1 LYGVGARSLRRLL
14 VLLLFSLALASVPMH
29 AENAAATWS
38 DDYIVVPYRGS
49 RPKIDG
55 MWSSASEWI
64 DANETIFKADQSF
77 WVLRVKQVYA
87 DIYVLIEVVSDR
99 SIEVHD
105 GVYLG
110 LSRGNASSPQ
120 LGDYLFYLSLGTN
133 ALVWAIFVGDGEG
146 WKYSKVGIEGFL
158 CVAELSAGYSPY
170 ASDLHMTYEFKI
182 PIGLFGA
189 SSEFRFYVEVHDG
202 DLTFRWPEG
211 GLKSSPSSWGRLVG
225 FQYPDLAVTKVW
237 VGDANGS
244 RVFPKPGEAFYVW
257 ATVENW
263 GVSTYMK
270 FDADVYLDEVR
281 LARFESLNLKRWEV
295 ANLSSQ
301 AGGVESGL
309 HRVKWIVGDSELLD
323 LDRENNDMSYHFQVT
338 DQIVLVIQP
347 SIVSTRLLQNPGFES
362 GKLSPWYD
370 GKRGNVTVQPDVKY
384 DGEYAVQLA
393 PPVGEVRL
401 VSQPIVAACERGQ
414 TLTVSA
420 MMKADENIAHSYL
433 SFQYRGA
440 DGKLIG
446 RESKST
452 DFGGGYDWVERSFT
466 ATVPFGAYFFDVV
479 FWFVS
484 SSEGPGYGYVDDVYL
499 IRSQAWL
506 QGLKILIRL
515 DGESYKAAD
524 SNEVSLVLS
533 SGIHTI
539 ETESVLDVK
548 SGVRILFDEW
558 DDGVRSNQRTMTIE
572 KTTVLKP
579 QYRYQYYLTVHSG
592 EGNVSGEGWCDEGS
606 VASVI
611 AESPVL
617 SSDEKTRMV
626 FSGWTGDLN
635 STSKKV
641 SIRMI
646 APRKIKAI
654 WNTQYFLEVIS
665 PYSKVE
671 GGGWYNVSSV
681 ANFSVASPS
690 VFGQFGVRYH
700 FEGWTGDWR
709 GASLAGS
716 ILMDAPHR
724 VVALWRIDYIIPFT
738 MAIALVSAVVGSF
751 SYARFIRRLPVE
763 KIIRTGLGLSFEILL
778 VTYLLLLLV
787 ETIWPKSIEPYVG
800 MNYTLIA
807 VIVFGV
813 LTILLTRREEKPEP
827 SKIAKTRRDYAI
839 AFAAGIAGSVVIW
852 YSLKGLGW
860 LSNLIS
866 LLGGALIIV
875 LSISLFKE
883 SKTKG

>member
-1 LYGVGARSLRRLL
+1 MYGVGARSLRRLL

-270 FDADVYLDEVR
+270 FGADVYLDEVR
-281 LARFESLNLKRWEV
+281 LARFESLNLKRWDV
-295 ANLSSQ
+295 VNLSSQ
-301 AGGVESGL
+301 TGGVKSGL
-309 HRVKWIVGDSELLD
+309 HNVKWIVGGTELLE
-323 LDRENNDMSYHFQVT
+323 LDRENNEMSYYFQVT

-347 SIVSTRLLQNPGFES
+347 CIVSMRLLQNPGFES

-370 GKRGNVTVQPDVKY
+370 WKRGNVTVQSDVKY

-420 MMKADENIAHSYL
+420 MMKADENIAHSYIG
-433 SFQYRGA
+433 FNWRGE
-440 DGKLIG
+440 DKKDIGKISWSL
-446 RESKST
+446 
-452 DFGGGYDWVERSFT
+452 DLYGGYDWTERRFT

-479 FWFVS
+479 FWFES
-484 SSEGPGYGYVDDVYL
+484 GSRGMGNGYVDRVTL
-499 IRSQAWL
+499 LHNKPWTGSLSFPLRF
-506 QGLKILIRL
+506 
-515 DGESYKAAD
+515 DGELLEGD
-524 SNEVSLVLS
+524 SGEFSVIVS
-533 SGIHTI
+533 SGVHEIQV
-539 ETESVLDVK
+539 EPVVNVS
-548 SGVRILFDEW
+548 SGVRLVFSGWGDGDYSNRRILESMKS
-558 DDGVRSNQRTMTIE
+558 GALVVHYS
-572 KTTVLKP
+572 P
-579 QYRYQYYLTVHSG
+579 QYYLQVDAKGG
-592 EGNVSGEGWCDEGS
+592 EISGEGWYDEGT
-606 VASVI
+606 VANVTVKSPI
-611 AESPVL
+611 RKAEAGARL
-617 SSDEKTRMV
+617 V
-626 FSGWTGDLN
+626 FAGWSGDSN
-635 STSKKV
+635 STSK
-641 SIRMI
+641 SIALAI
-646 APRKIKAI
+646 VAPRSVVANWK
-654 WNTQYFLEVIS
+654 TQYFLEVVS
-665 PYSKVE
+665 PYSEVK
-671 GGGWYNVSSV
+671 GRGWYDQGSTASFSLSSTVSWEY
-681 ANFSVASPS
+681 
-690 VFGQFGVRYH
+690 GVRYFFDRWSGD
-700 FEGWTGDWR
+700 FEGT
-709 GASLAGS
+709 SVEGS
-716 ILMDAPHR
+716 VVMDAPRKVISVWRMNYMDMSMYLSILGAIGLGAFLYFRIVHHYSVKRILQSGLWVSFELTLVAFLLSLLLKTVWPKLVPPYLDMNYFVTTVIVLGLLATFLVGRKEGRPVFATGMR
-724 VVALWRIDYIIPFT
+724 VEHALAFASGLAGAAIIWYT
-738 MAIALVSAVVGSF
+738 IQ
-751 SYARFIRRLPVE
+751 
-763 KIIRTGLGLSFEILL
+763 GLGLLSYLISILGGLLIILL
-778 VTYLLLLLV
+778 SILLL
-787 ETIWPKSIEPYVG
+787 
-800 MNYTLIA
+800 
-807 VIVFGV
+807 
-813 LTILLTRREEKPEP
+813 EEE
-827 SKIAKTRRDYAI
+827 A
-839 AFAAGIAGSVVIW
+839 
-852 YSLKGLGW
+852 
-860 LSNLIS
+860 
-866 LLGGALIIV
+866 
-875 LSISLFKE
+875 
-883 SKTKG
+883 